1 MAQVFLALFI
11 LLVCLGETLGP
22 WQNGTAISAL
32 GLQNLQ

>member
-11 LLVCLGETLGP
+11 LLVCFGEALGT
-22 WQNGTAISAL
+22 WQNGTAISAP